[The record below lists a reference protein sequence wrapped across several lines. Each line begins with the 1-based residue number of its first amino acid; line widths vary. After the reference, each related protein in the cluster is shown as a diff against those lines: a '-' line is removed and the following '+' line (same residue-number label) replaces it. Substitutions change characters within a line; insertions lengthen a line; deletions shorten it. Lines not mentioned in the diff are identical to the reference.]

1 MSKYYVV
8 SGDILPDVLEQVM
21 QARILLQSGKAKR
34 ISEAVKM
41 VGISRGTYY
50 KYKDAVFS
58 FNAEQS
64 NRKAIISMILRNEKG
79 TLSKVLSLVSVK
91 QVNVLAINQTI
102 PINGIANVALTL
114 DISDLET
121 IFFDTDREK
130 ATLIYSKMLQGIKN
144 DYIEKAFSIYSMIYK
159 NNDEMPSEE
168 YSYYLNKCCIND
180 IICDINKS
188 RKIDRT
194 YFNTYDYLLNN
205 RKFQRK

>member
-1 MSKYYVV
+1 MSKYYVL

-114 DISDLET
+114 DISDLE
-121 IFFDTDREK
+121 IGIQSLVSLIEAMPMVEK
-130 ATLIYSKMLQGIKN
+130 ADLVAV
-144 DYIEKAFSIYSMIYK
+144 E
-159 NNDEMPSEE
+159 
-168 YSYYLNKCCIND
+168 
-180 IICDINKS
+180 
-188 RKIDRT
+188 
-194 YFNTYDYLLNN
+194 
-205 RKFQRK
+205 

>member
-79 TLSKVLSLVSVK
+79 TLSQVLSLVSVK

-114 DISDLET
+114 DISDLE
-121 IFFDTDREK
+121 ISIQSLVSLIEAMPMVEK
-130 ATLIYSKMLQGIKN
+130 ADLVAV
-144 DYIEKAFSIYSMIYK
+144 E
-159 NNDEMPSEE
+159 
-168 YSYYLNKCCIND
+168 
-180 IICDINKS
+180 
-188 RKIDRT
+188 
-194 YFNTYDYLLNN
+194 
-205 RKFQRK
+205 

>member
-114 DISDLET
+114 DISDLE
-121 IFFDTDREK
+121 ISIQSLVSLIEAMPMVDK
-130 ATLIYSKMLQGIKN
+130 ADLVAV
-144 DYIEKAFSIYSMIYK
+144 E
-159 NNDEMPSEE
+159 
-168 YSYYLNKCCIND
+168 
-180 IICDINKS
+180 
-188 RKIDRT
+188 
-194 YFNTYDYLLNN
+194 
-205 RKFQRK
+205 

>member
-91 QVNVLAINQTI
+91 QVNVLTINQTI

-114 DISDLET
+114 DISDLE
-121 IFFDTDREK
+121 ISIQSLVSLIEAMPMVEK
-130 ATLIYSKMLQGIKN
+130 ADLVAV
-144 DYIEKAFSIYSMIYK
+144 E
-159 NNDEMPSEE
+159 
-168 YSYYLNKCCIND
+168 
-180 IICDINKS
+180 
-188 RKIDRT
+188 
-194 YFNTYDYLLNN
+194 
-205 RKFQRK
+205 

>member
-64 NRKAIISMILRNEKG
+64 NRKAIILRNEKG

-114 DISDLET
+114 DISDLE
-121 IFFDTDREK
+121 IGIQSLVSLIEAMPMVEK
-130 ATLIYSKMLQGIKN
+130 ADLVAV
-144 DYIEKAFSIYSMIYK
+144 E
-159 NNDEMPSEE
+159 
-168 YSYYLNKCCIND
+168 
-180 IICDINKS
+180 
-188 RKIDRT
+188 
-194 YFNTYDYLLNN
+194 
-205 RKFQRK
+205 

>member
-79 TLSKVLSLVSVK
+79 TLSRVLSLVSVK

-114 DISDLET
+114 DISDLE
-121 IFFDTDREK
+121 ISIQSLVSLIEAMPMVEK
-130 ATLIYSKMLQGIKN
+130 ADLVAV
-144 DYIEKAFSIYSMIYK
+144 E
-159 NNDEMPSEE
+159 
-168 YSYYLNKCCIND
+168 
-180 IICDINKS
+180 
-188 RKIDRT
+188 
-194 YFNTYDYLLNN
+194 
-205 RKFQRK
+205 

>member
-114 DISDLET
+114 DISDLE
-121 IFFDTDREK
+121 ISIQSLVILIEAMPMVEK
-130 ATLIYSKMLQGIKN
+130 ADLVAV
-144 DYIEKAFSIYSMIYK
+144 E
-159 NNDEMPSEE
+159 
-168 YSYYLNKCCIND
+168 
-180 IICDINKS
+180 
-188 RKIDRT
+188 
-194 YFNTYDYLLNN
+194 
-205 RKFQRK
+205 

>member
-21 QARILLQSGKAKR
+21 QARVLLQSGKAKR

-114 DISDLET
+114 DISDLE
-121 IFFDTDREK
+121 ISIQSLVSLIEAMPMVEK
-130 ATLIYSKMLQGIKN
+130 ADLVAV
-144 DYIEKAFSIYSMIYK
+144 E
-159 NNDEMPSEE
+159 
-168 YSYYLNKCCIND
+168 
-180 IICDINKS
+180 
-188 RKIDRT
+188 
-194 YFNTYDYLLNN
+194 
-205 RKFQRK
+205 

>member
-114 DISDLET
+114 DISDLE
-121 IFFDTDREK
+121 I
-130 ATLIYSKMLQGIKN
+130 
-144 DYIEKAFSIYSMIYK
+144 SIQSLVSLF
-159 NNDEMPSEE
+159 EAMPMVERADLVAVE
-168 YSYYLNKCCIND
+168 
-180 IICDINKS
+180 
-188 RKIDRT
+188 
-194 YFNTYDYLLNN
+194 
-205 RKFQRK
+205 

>member
-114 DISDLET
+114 DISDLE
-121 IFFDTDREK
+121 ISIQSLVGLIEAMPMVEK
-130 ATLIYSKMLQGIKN
+130 A
-144 DYIEKAFSIYSMIYK
+144 D
-159 NNDEMPSEE
+159 
-168 YSYYLNKCCIND
+168 
-180 IICDINKS
+180 
-188 RKIDRT
+188 
-194 YFNTYDYLLNN
+194 LLAVE
-205 RKFQRK
+205 

>member
-91 QVNVLAINQTI
+91 QVNVLATI

-114 DISDLET
+114 DISDLE
-121 IFFDTDREK
+121 ISIQSLVSLIEAMPMVEK
-130 ATLIYSKMLQGIKN
+130 ADLVAV
-144 DYIEKAFSIYSMIYK
+144 E
-159 NNDEMPSEE
+159 
-168 YSYYLNKCCIND
+168 
-180 IICDINKS
+180 
-188 RKIDRT
+188 
-194 YFNTYDYLLNN
+194 
-205 RKFQRK
+205 

>member
-21 QARILLQSGKAKR
+21 HARILLQSGKAKR

-114 DISDLET
+114 DISDLE
-121 IFFDTDREK
+121 ISIQSLVSLIEAMPMVEK
-130 ATLIYSKMLQGIKN
+130 ADLVAV
-144 DYIEKAFSIYSMIYK
+144 E
-159 NNDEMPSEE
+159 
-168 YSYYLNKCCIND
+168 
-180 IICDINKS
+180 
-188 RKIDRT
+188 
-194 YFNTYDYLLNN
+194 
-205 RKFQRK
+205 

>member
-64 NRKAIISMILRNEKG
+64 NRKAIVSMILRNEKG

-114 DISDLET
+114 DISDLE
-121 IFFDTDREK
+121 ISIQSLVSLIEAMPMVEK
-130 ATLIYSKMLQGIKN
+130 ADLVAV
-144 DYIEKAFSIYSMIYK
+144 E
-159 NNDEMPSEE
+159 
-168 YSYYLNKCCIND
+168 
-180 IICDINKS
+180 
-188 RKIDRT
+188 
-194 YFNTYDYLLNN
+194 
-205 RKFQRK
+205 

>member
-41 VGISRGTYY
+41 VDISRGTYY

-114 DISDLET
+114 DISDLE
-121 IFFDTDREK
+121 ISIQSLVSLIEAMPMVEK
-130 ATLIYSKMLQGIKN
+130 ADLVAV
-144 DYIEKAFSIYSMIYK
+144 E
-159 NNDEMPSEE
+159 
-168 YSYYLNKCCIND
+168 
-180 IICDINKS
+180 
-188 RKIDRT
+188 
-194 YFNTYDYLLNN
+194 
-205 RKFQRK
+205 

>member
-114 DISDLET
+114 DISDLE
-121 IFFDTDREK
+121 ISIQSLVSLIEAMSMVEK
-130 ATLIYSKMLQGIKN
+130 ADLVAV
-144 DYIEKAFSIYSMIYK
+144 E
-159 NNDEMPSEE
+159 
-168 YSYYLNKCCIND
+168 
-180 IICDINKS
+180 
-188 RKIDRT
+188 
-194 YFNTYDYLLNN
+194 
-205 RKFQRK
+205 

>member
-64 NRKAIISMILRNEKG
+64 NRKAIISLILRNEKG

-114 DISDLET
+114 DISDLEISIQSLVSLIET
-121 IFFDTDREK
+121 MPMVEK
-130 ATLIYSKMLQGIKN
+130 ADLVAV
-144 DYIEKAFSIYSMIYK
+144 E
-159 NNDEMPSEE
+159 
-168 YSYYLNKCCIND
+168 
-180 IICDINKS
+180 
-188 RKIDRT
+188 
-194 YFNTYDYLLNN
+194 
-205 RKFQRK
+205 

>member
-58 FNAEQS
+58 FNVEQS

-114 DISDLET
+114 DISDLE
-121 IFFDTDREK
+121 IGIQSLVSLIEAMPMVEK
-130 ATLIYSKMLQGIKN
+130 ADLVAV
-144 DYIEKAFSIYSMIYK
+144 E
-159 NNDEMPSEE
+159 
-168 YSYYLNKCCIND
+168 
-180 IICDINKS
+180 
-188 RKIDRT
+188 
-194 YFNTYDYLLNN
+194 
-205 RKFQRK
+205 

>member
-64 NRKAIISMILRNEKG
+64 NRKAIISLILRNEKG

-114 DISDLET
+114 DISDLE
-121 IFFDTDREK
+121 ISIQSLVNLIEAMPMVEK
-130 ATLIYSKMLQGIKN
+130 ADLVAV
-144 DYIEKAFSIYSMIYK
+144 E
-159 NNDEMPSEE
+159 
-168 YSYYLNKCCIND
+168 
-180 IICDINKS
+180 
-188 RKIDRT
+188 
-194 YFNTYDYLLNN
+194 
-205 RKFQRK
+205 

>member
-79 TLSKVLSLVSVK
+79 KLSKVLSLVSVK

-114 DISDLET
+114 DISDLE
-121 IFFDTDREK
+121 ISIQSLVSLIEAMPMVEK
-130 ATLIYSKMLQGIKN
+130 ADLVAV
-144 DYIEKAFSIYSMIYK
+144 E
-159 NNDEMPSEE
+159 
-168 YSYYLNKCCIND
+168 
-180 IICDINKS
+180 
-188 RKIDRT
+188 
-194 YFNTYDYLLNN
+194 
-205 RKFQRK
+205 

>member
-114 DISDLET
+114 DISDLE
-121 IFFDTDREK
+121 INIQSLVSLIEAMPMVEK
-130 ATLIYSKMLQGIKN
+130 ADLVAV
-144 DYIEKAFSIYSMIYK
+144 E
-159 NNDEMPSEE
+159 
-168 YSYYLNKCCIND
+168 
-180 IICDINKS
+180 
-188 RKIDRT
+188 
-194 YFNTYDYLLNN
+194 
-205 RKFQRK
+205 

>member
-1 MSKYYVV
+1 
-8 SGDILPDVLEQVM
+8 M

-114 DISDLET
+114 DISDLE
-121 IFFDTDREK
+121 ISIQSLVSLIEAMPMVEK
-130 ATLIYSKMLQGIKN
+130 ADLVAV
-144 DYIEKAFSIYSMIYK
+144 E
-159 NNDEMPSEE
+159 
-168 YSYYLNKCCIND
+168 
-180 IICDINKS
+180 
-188 RKIDRT
+188 
-194 YFNTYDYLLNN
+194 
-205 RKFQRK
+205 

>member
-114 DISDLET
+114 DISDLE
-121 IFFDTDREK
+121 IGIQSLVSLIEAMPKVEK
-130 ATLIYSKMLQGIKN
+130 ADLVAV
-144 DYIEKAFSIYSMIYK
+144 E
-159 NNDEMPSEE
+159 
-168 YSYYLNKCCIND
+168 
-180 IICDINKS
+180 
-188 RKIDRT
+188 
-194 YFNTYDYLLNN
+194 
-205 RKFQRK
+205 

>member
-1 MSKYYVV
+1 MSKYYNMSKYYVV

-114 DISDLET
+114 DISDLE
-121 IFFDTDREK
+121 IGIQSLVSLIEAMPMVEK
-130 ATLIYSKMLQGIKN
+130 ADLVAV
-144 DYIEKAFSIYSMIYK
+144 E
-159 NNDEMPSEE
+159 
-168 YSYYLNKCCIND
+168 
-180 IICDINKS
+180 
-188 RKIDRT
+188 
-194 YFNTYDYLLNN
+194 
-205 RKFQRK
+205 

>member
-114 DISDLET
+114 DISDLE
-121 IFFDTDREK
+121 ISIQSLVSLIEVMPMVEK
-130 ATLIYSKMLQGIKN
+130 ADLVAV
-144 DYIEKAFSIYSMIYK
+144 E
-159 NNDEMPSEE
+159 
-168 YSYYLNKCCIND
+168 
-180 IICDINKS
+180 
-188 RKIDRT
+188 
-194 YFNTYDYLLNN
+194 
-205 RKFQRK
+205 

>member
-114 DISDLET
+114 DISDLE
-121 IFFDTDREK
+121 ISIQSLVSLFEAMPMVEK
-130 ATLIYSKMLQGIKN
+130 ADLVAV
-144 DYIEKAFSIYSMIYK
+144 E
-159 NNDEMPSEE
+159 
-168 YSYYLNKCCIND
+168 
-180 IICDINKS
+180 
-188 RKIDRT
+188 
-194 YFNTYDYLLNN
+194 
-205 RKFQRK
+205 

>member
-41 VGISRGTYY
+41 VGISPGTYY

-114 DISDLET
+114 DISDLE
-121 IFFDTDREK
+121 ISIQSLVSLIEAMPMVEK
-130 ATLIYSKMLQGIKN
+130 ADLVAV
-144 DYIEKAFSIYSMIYK
+144 E
-159 NNDEMPSEE
+159 
-168 YSYYLNKCCIND
+168 
-180 IICDINKS
+180 
-188 RKIDRT
+188 
-194 YFNTYDYLLNN
+194 
-205 RKFQRK
+205 

>member
-114 DISDLET
+114 DISDLE
-121 IFFDTDREK
+121 ISIQSLVS
-130 ATLIYSKMLQGIKN
+130 LIG
-144 DYIEKAFSIYSMIYK
+144 A
-159 NNDEMPSEE
+159 MPMVERADLVAVE
-168 YSYYLNKCCIND
+168 
-180 IICDINKS
+180 
-188 RKIDRT
+188 
-194 YFNTYDYLLNN
+194 
-205 RKFQRK
+205 

>member
-1 MSKYYVV
+1 MSKFYVV

-114 DISDLET
+114 DISDLE
-121 IFFDTDREK
+121 ISIQSLVSLIESMPMVEK
-130 ATLIYSKMLQGIKN
+130 ADLVAV
-144 DYIEKAFSIYSMIYK
+144 E
-159 NNDEMPSEE
+159 
-168 YSYYLNKCCIND
+168 
-180 IICDINKS
+180 
-188 RKIDRT
+188 
-194 YFNTYDYLLNN
+194 
-205 RKFQRK
+205 

>member
-114 DISDLET
+114 DISDLEIGIQT
-121 IFFDTDREK
+121 LVSLIEAMPMVEK
-130 ATLIYSKMLQGIKN
+130 ADLVAV
-144 DYIEKAFSIYSMIYK
+144 E
-159 NNDEMPSEE
+159 
-168 YSYYLNKCCIND
+168 
-180 IICDINKS
+180 
-188 RKIDRT
+188 
-194 YFNTYDYLLNN
+194 
-205 RKFQRK
+205 

>member
-91 QVNVLAINQTI
+91 QVNVLAKNQTI

-114 DISDLET
+114 DISDLE
-121 IFFDTDREK
+121 ISIQSLVSLIEAMPMVEK
-130 ATLIYSKMLQGIKN
+130 ADLVAV
-144 DYIEKAFSIYSMIYK
+144 E
-159 NNDEMPSEE
+159 
-168 YSYYLNKCCIND
+168 
-180 IICDINKS
+180 
-188 RKIDRT
+188 
-194 YFNTYDYLLNN
+194 
-205 RKFQRK
+205 

>member
-58 FNAEQS
+58 FNAEPS

-114 DISDLET
+114 DISDLE
-121 IFFDTDREK
+121 ISIQSLVSLIEAMPMVEK
-130 ATLIYSKMLQGIKN
+130 ADLVAV
-144 DYIEKAFSIYSMIYK
+144 E
-159 NNDEMPSEE
+159 
-168 YSYYLNKCCIND
+168 
-180 IICDINKS
+180 
-188 RKIDRT
+188 
-194 YFNTYDYLLNN
+194 
-205 RKFQRK
+205 

>member
-114 DISDLET
+114 DISDLE
-121 IFFDTDREK
+121 IGIQSLVSLIEAMPMVEK
-130 ATLIYSKMLQGIKN
+130 ADLVAV
-144 DYIEKAFSIYSMIYK
+144 E
-159 NNDEMPSEE
+159 
-168 YSYYLNKCCIND
+168 
-180 IICDINKS
+180 
-188 RKIDRT
+188 
-194 YFNTYDYLLNN
+194 
-205 RKFQRK
+205 

>member
-64 NRKAIISMILRNEKG
+64 NRKAIISLILRNEKG

-114 DISDLET
+114 DISDLE
-121 IFFDTDREK
+121 ISIQYLVSLIEAMPMVEK
-130 ATLIYSKMLQGIKN
+130 ADLVAV
-144 DYIEKAFSIYSMIYK
+144 E
-159 NNDEMPSEE
+159 
-168 YSYYLNKCCIND
+168 
-180 IICDINKS
+180 
-188 RKIDRT
+188 
-194 YFNTYDYLLNN
+194 
-205 RKFQRK
+205 

>member
-102 PINGIANVALTL
+102 PINGIADVALTL
-114 DISDLET
+114 DISDLE
-121 IFFDTDREK
+121 ISIQSLVSLIEAMPMVEK
-130 ATLIYSKMLQGIKN
+130 ADLVAV
-144 DYIEKAFSIYSMIYK
+144 E
-159 NNDEMPSEE
+159 
-168 YSYYLNKCCIND
+168 
-180 IICDINKS
+180 
-188 RKIDRT
+188 
-194 YFNTYDYLLNN
+194 
-205 RKFQRK
+205 

>member
-79 TLSKVLSLVSVK
+79 TLSKVLSLFSVL
-91 QVNVLAINQTI
+91 QVIVLAINQTI
-102 PINGIANVALTL
+102 PINGYGILALTL
-114 DISDLET
+114 DISDLE
-121 IFFDTDREK
+121 ISIQSLVSLIEAMPMVEK
-130 ATLIYSKMLQGIKN
+130 ADLVAV
-144 DYIEKAFSIYSMIYK
+144 E
-159 NNDEMPSEE
+159 
-168 YSYYLNKCCIND
+168 
-180 IICDINKS
+180 
-188 RKIDRT
+188 
-194 YFNTYDYLLNN
+194 
-205 RKFQRK
+205 

>member
-114 DISDLET
+114 DISDLE
-121 IFFDTDREK
+121 ISIRSLVSLIEAMPMVEK
-130 ATLIYSKMLQGIKN
+130 ADLVAV
-144 DYIEKAFSIYSMIYK
+144 E
-159 NNDEMPSEE
+159 
-168 YSYYLNKCCIND
+168 
-180 IICDINKS
+180 
-188 RKIDRT
+188 
-194 YFNTYDYLLNN
+194 
-205 RKFQRK
+205 

>member
-64 NRKAIISMILRNEKG
+64 NRKAIISMILGNEKG

-114 DISDLET
+114 DISDLE
-121 IFFDTDREK
+121 IGIQSLVSLIEAMPMVEK
-130 ATLIYSKMLQGIKN
+130 ADLVAV
-144 DYIEKAFSIYSMIYK
+144 E
-159 NNDEMPSEE
+159 
-168 YSYYLNKCCIND
+168 
-180 IICDINKS
+180 
-188 RKIDRT
+188 
-194 YFNTYDYLLNN
+194 
-205 RKFQRK
+205 